1 MQIIHTKYIHRSL
14 QVVLIVDIDH
24 LPQQPLVDP
33 LEVDLIEGRDCLDD
47 TFDQFL
53 LALVQLTG
61 DLPL

>member
-14 QVVLIVDIDH
+14 QVLLIVDIDH
-24 LPQQPLVDP
+24 LPQQSLVDP
-33 LEVDLIEGRDCLDD
+33 LEVAPIEGIDCLNN

-61 DLPL
+61 DLSL